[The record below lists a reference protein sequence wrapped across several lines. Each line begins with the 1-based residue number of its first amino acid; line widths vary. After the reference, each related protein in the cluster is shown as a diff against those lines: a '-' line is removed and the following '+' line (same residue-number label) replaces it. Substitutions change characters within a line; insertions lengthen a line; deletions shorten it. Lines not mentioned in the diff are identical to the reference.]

1 MQTVCLVGKPN
12 VGKSSIFNRLIKENK
27 SIIMDTPGVTRDRIY
42 GRVNH
47 NDKSFY
53 LIDTGGISLG
63 EDDFAKD
70 ILVQA
75 TLAIDEADLVLF
87 VVDGNDD
94 PDASDKKVA
103 EILHKSSKKVIVV
116 VNKIDNDKKKENLY
130 NYYELGFSDLVA
142 VSASHN
148 IGFDGLLNTITSDL
162 PEEVKEEDTSLKF
175 CIIGRP
181 NVGKSSLINEKVDAI
196 VIDDARLDI
205 LKEENNEEYNLL
217 KKIGS
222 YSIDVKSEKIG
233 KEVDVTNSSFNIYVS
248 GIDTYGS
255 INKVSRS
262 DVNILITVN
271 PVTKEILLTNIPRD
285 YYVKLHK
292 NGEYDKLTH
301 AGIYGI
307 DESINTLED
316 LFDTKINYYVKV
328 NFTSLVDIVDALD
341 GITVNSPYS
350 FVSQD
355 GYSYKKGDNILDGKK
370 ALSFARERKS
380 FKEGDRT
387 RGENQQRVL
396 TALINKA
403 MSPKII
409 TNYTNLLTS
418 LKGKFVTNISDED
431 ITKLIKMQLKNNSSW
446 TIKSISVNG
455 TDAMDYVYSYNKT
468 KLYVMKPDY
477 ETVNNAKEQ
486 IKKVQDKKG

>member
-148 IGFDGLLNTITSDL
+148 IGFDGLLNIITSDL

-181 NVGKSSLINEKVDAI
+181 NVGKSSLINAILNEERAIVSDVAGTTRDAI
-196 VIDDARLDI
+196 DTKFKYNHEDLTVIDTAGMRKKGKIYESVEKYSLIRSLKAIDRSDVCVLVIDASTGIIEHDKHIASYALDAGKGIVICVNKWDTINNPDSDIRKWKEDIKNEFQFIPYAHTVFLSAKTKKRLSGLMPEVI
-205 LKEENNEEYNLL
+205 NAYNNNRKEVKTSLLNNIIMEAVSMHEPPSYKGKRLKIYFVSQTGTCPPKFTFSVNNKGLVHFSYERYLENQIRNN
-217 KKIGS
+217 
-222 YSIDVKSEKIG
+222 IDFDGTPIMLQFKNKSEK
-233 KEVDVTNSSFNIYVS
+233 
-248 GIDTYGS
+248 
-255 INKVSRS
+255 
-262 DVNILITVN
+262 
-271 PVTKEILLTNIPRD
+271 
-285 YYVKLHK
+285 
-292 NGEYDKLTH
+292 
-301 AGIYGI
+301 
-307 DESINTLED
+307 
-316 LFDTKINYYVKV
+316 
-328 NFTSLVDIVDALD
+328 
-341 GITVNSPYS
+341 
-350 FVSQD
+350 
-355 GYSYKKGDNILDGKK
+355 
-370 ALSFARERKS
+370 
-380 FKEGDRT
+380 
-387 RGENQQRVL
+387 
-396 TALINKA
+396 
-403 MSPKII
+403 
-409 TNYTNLLTS
+409 
-418 LKGKFVTNISDED
+418 
-431 ITKLIKMQLKNNSSW
+431 
-446 TIKSISVNG
+446 
-455 TDAMDYVYSYNKT
+455 
-468 KLYVMKPDY
+468 
-477 ETVNNAKEQ
+477 
-486 IKKVQDKKG
+486 

>member
-181 NVGKSSLINEKVDAI
+181 NVGKSSLINAILNEERAI
-196 VIDDARLDI
+196 VSDVAGTTRDAVDTKFKYNHEDITVIDTAGMRKKGKIYESVEKYSLIRSLKAIDRSDVCVLVIDASTGIIEHDKHIASYALDAGKGIVICVNKWDTINNPDSDIRKWKEDIKNEFQFIPYAHTVFLSAKTKKRVSGLMPEVINAYNNNRKEVKTSLLNNIIMEAVSMHEPPSYKGKRLKI
-205 LKEENNEEYNLL
+205 YFVSQTGTCPPKFTFSVNNKGLVHFSYERYLENQIRNN
-217 KKIGS
+217 
-222 YSIDVKSEKIG
+222 IDFDGTPIMLQFKNKSEK
-233 KEVDVTNSSFNIYVS
+233 
-248 GIDTYGS
+248 
-255 INKVSRS
+255 
-262 DVNILITVN
+262 
-271 PVTKEILLTNIPRD
+271 
-285 YYVKLHK
+285 
-292 NGEYDKLTH
+292 
-301 AGIYGI
+301 
-307 DESINTLED
+307 
-316 LFDTKINYYVKV
+316 
-328 NFTSLVDIVDALD
+328 
-341 GITVNSPYS
+341 
-350 FVSQD
+350 
-355 GYSYKKGDNILDGKK
+355 
-370 ALSFARERKS
+370 
-380 FKEGDRT
+380 
-387 RGENQQRVL
+387 
-396 TALINKA
+396 
-403 MSPKII
+403 
-409 TNYTNLLTS
+409 
-418 LKGKFVTNISDED
+418 
-431 ITKLIKMQLKNNSSW
+431 
-446 TIKSISVNG
+446 
-455 TDAMDYVYSYNKT
+455 
-468 KLYVMKPDY
+468 
-477 ETVNNAKEQ
+477 
-486 IKKVQDKKG
+486 